1 MKTFVTKPA
10 DIDHK
15 WYVVDAENK
24 VLGRL
29 ASEVARLLRGKGKPV
44 YQPNV
49 DTGDYVV
56 IVNADKVILSGMK
69 EDKKNYWNAS
79 EYIGNSKDVS
89 YKDMKEK
96 HPERIIQKA
105 IKGMLPHNPLG
116 RKMGKKLFVYAGPEH
131 KHQAQKPEAIEI

>member
-15 WYVVDAENK
+15 WYLVDAENK

-29 ASEVARLLRGKGKPV
+29 ATEVANLLRGKGKPV

-56 IVNADKVILSGMK
+56 IINAEKVILSGMK
-69 EDKKNYWNAS
+69 ANKKNYFIAS
-79 EYIGNSKDVS
+79 QYIGNSKEVS
-89 YKDMKEK
+89 YKEMQEK
-96 HPERIIQKA
+96 NPERVVKKA
-105 IKGMLPHNPLG
+105 VKGMLPHNPLG
-116 RKMGKKLFVYAGPEH
+116 RKIGRKLYVYSGPDH
-131 KHQAQKPEAIEI
+131 KHQAQKPKPIEI